1 MTDVAGKRVLI
12 VEDELLVALSLEDT
26 LRGLG
31 CAVIGP
37 VATLGEALRIADD
50 VDADLAILDVNL
62 RGEQVFPAAEILAGR
77 GIPLVFCSGF
87 VGAAPLPSCF
97 GDALQVPKPYTDR
110 VIANA
115 VRQLAGRASVRS
127 VAGYQMSAVP

>member
-12 VEDELLVALSLEDT
+12 VEDELLVAMSLEDT
-26 LRGLG
+26 LRSLG
-31 CAVIGP
+31 CTVIGP
-37 VATLGEALRIADD
+37 VATLGEALRIAGD

-87 VGAAPLPSCF
+87 VGASPLPPCF
-97 GDALQVPKPYTDR
+97 GGALQVPKPYTDR
-110 VIANA
+110 VIAQA
-115 VRQLAGRASVRS
+115 VRQLVGRHPAR
-127 VAGYQMSAVP
+127 AVSGLEWAAHP